1 MVLRVFC
8 RVIMIG
14 RARKI
19 KPEDEVMER
28 EREGGNRE
36 RDRERGEF
44 GGIKVSVGGMHVD

>member
-1 MVLRVFC
+1 MRYMVGILICVLTGPRGPSMVLRVFC

-28 EREGGNRE
+28 ERE
-36 RDRERGEF
+36 
-44 GGIKVSVGGMHVD
+44 